1 MRVVRALT
9 AAVAVGVIAAGVLVS
24 CGGDGSSGGSGGSSS
39 SSSSYGGSAMP
50 AVSVTSPAT
59 AVTIT
64 LGQAVTLAW
73 TSSGASACTA
83 SASSAIGG
91 AFSGSQSPSGQ
102 ASVAPTA
109 AGSVSYTLRC
119 SGAGGTSSATSAMV
133 TVSPSILS
141 VLATQKITTIGSTLS
156 ANDDNPYGLVIAP
169 SSAGLISQGD
179 LVVCNFNNG
188 AVQGSGTTII
198 GLHPAAGATPY
209 LIAQSAS
216 LEGCNALAMLPDDS
230 IVATAFTANTVVLA
244 SPAGAITTPFAS
256 DSFASPWG
264 ATYAAANGHAA
275 ALYLSDVGGSV
286 DRIEL
291 SGDAQA
297 SFTQIA
303 SGFCGSGTP
312 GSVFAPAGLTYD
324 ASSDTLYIVDTSS
337 NSVVAF
343 AKVSSIGAAG
353 IAVNGQ
359 CASVAAPPTPTPTF
373 SGPSA
378 ASARVIAHGSPLF
391 TPISAALLADGD
403 LIVGN
408 GDINIGPG
416 QTPNLAIEISPVLP
430 GGFVGQP
437 LQLDTSGT
445 PGALF
450 GIATSVNSAG
460 QQIVYFNDN
469 NTNAVMVV
477 ATPAAGDAGG
487 MPYGA
492 AETSTH

>member
-1 MRVVRALT
+1 MRVVVRALT
-9 AAVAVGVIAAGVLVS
+9 AAVAVSGLAASVLVS
-24 CGGDGSSGGSGGSSS
+24 CGGDGYSGGGSSS
-39 SSSSYGGSAMP
+39 GSSYGGSAMP

-73 TSSGASACTA
+73 TSSSASSCTA
-83 SASSAIGG
+83 SASSATGG
-91 AFSGSQSPSGQ
+91 ALSGSRSPSGQ
-102 ASVAPTA
+102 ALVAPTA
-109 AGSVSYTLRC
+109 AGSVTYTLSC
-119 SGAGGTSSATSAMV
+119 SGAGGTASATSAMV

-141 VLATQKITTIGSTLS
+141 VLATQKTTTIGSTLS
-156 ANDDNPYGLVIAP
+156 GNDDNPYGLVIAP
-169 SSAGLISQGD
+169 ASAGLISQGD

-198 GLHPAAGATPY
+198 GLHPVAGAMPY
-209 LIAQSAS
+209 LIAQSPS
-216 LEGCNALAMLPDDS
+216 LEGCNALAMLPNDS

-244 SPAGAITTPFAS
+244 SPAGALTSPFAS

-264 ATYAAANGHAA
+264 ATYAAASGHAA

-343 AKVSSIGAAG
+343 ARVSSIGAAG
-353 IAVNGQ
+353 IAVDGQ
-359 CASVAAPPTPTPTF
+359 CASVAAPPTPPPTF
-373 SGPSA
+373 SGPAA
-378 ASARVIAHGSPLF
+378 ASARVIAHGSPLI
-391 TPISAALLADGD
+391 TPISAALLTDGD

-408 GDINIGPG
+408 GDINIAPG

-450 GIATSVNSAG
+450 GIAASVNSAG
-460 QQIVYFNDN
+460 QQILYFNDN
-469 NTNAVMVV
+469 NTNAVMML
-477 ATPAAGDAGG
+477 ATPAAPGAGG

-492 AETSTH
+492 AESPTH